1 MMAKLE
7 LINNVSIW
15 FYMRYVRN
23 KIVHD
28 YLLEQIKHMFDDIM
42 SDFYDELVFSINKI
56 KSLDIRSNV

>member
-1 MMAKLE
+1 MAKLE